1 MILLLGREQFSS
13 KQKGIVWISFLVVD
27 LSLYK
32 TTQLEILEH
41 SAERGHE
48 AYLFA
53 TYSKDK
59 CTINNPNIHITLI
72 PLRYIPVIAPLL
84 FAIVTTVFLPFYVA
98 IKKPRFIIVEPDLTV
113 LAFIWKPLF
122 SSLGIKIVL
131 DIRSTP
137 VDLVNFRRYLSAL
150 WFNVSVVIGK
160 NALDGITTLTLKM
173 KQELCEKFKIQP
185 EFVGVWT
192 SGVSTTLFDPAKYSK
207 LDLREKLSLDNK
219 FIVMY
224 HGSLS
229 INRGILESIKA
240 IEIVKDRYP
249 DIVFFVLGS
258 GPGESAMKKLVQ
270 EIGVQDNVIF
280 HDPVSYNEVPKFIAM
295 SDVGVIPLPN
305 LPMWRNQCPLKLLEY
320 LAMKKMVI
328 ATDIPANRKVLGKSK
343 CGIYASSADPKEIA
357 KAIIYAYNNRER
369 LSEWGTF
376 GRDIIKKLYT
386 WEKIA
391 EDLENYLSTL

>member
-1 MILLLGREQFSS
+1 MLGRGQLNSER
-13 KQKGIVWISFLVVD
+13 KGIAWISFLVVD

-48 AYLFA
+48 VYLFA
-53 TYSKDK
+53 AYSKDR
-59 CTINNPNIHITLI
+59 CTIDNPNIHTTLI
-72 PLRYIPVIAPLL
+72 PLRYIPVITPLL
-84 FAIVTTVFLPFYVA
+84 FAIATTVFLPFYVA
-98 IKKPRFIIVEPDLTV
+98 TRKPRFIIVEPDLTV
-113 LAFIWKPLF
+113 LAFVWKPLF
-122 SSLGIKIVL
+122 SLLGIKIVL
-131 DIRSTP
+131 DVRSPP

-150 WFNVSVVIGK
+150 WFNASIVIGK
-160 NALDGITTLTLKM
+160 NAFDGITTLTPKM
-173 KQELCEKFKIQP
+173 KQELYEQFRIQS

-192 SGVSTTLFDPAKYSK
+192 SGVSTTLFDPEKYSK
-207 LDLREKLSLDNK
+207 LDLREKLSLSDK

-258 GPGESAMKKLVQ
+258 GPGEPVMKKLVQ

-280 HDPVSYNEVPKFIAM
+280 HDPVLYKETPKFIAM
-295 SDVGVIPLPN
+295 SDVGLVPLPN

-320 LAMKKMVI
+320 LAMKKVVI
-328 ATDIPANRKVLGKSK
+328 VTDIPANREVIGKFK
-343 CGIYASSADPKEIA
+343 CGIYVSSTDPNEIA
-357 KAIIYAYNNRER
+357 EAIIHAYKNRNMAKR
-369 LSEWGTF
+369 WGHY
-376 GRDIIKKLYT
+376 GRMIIEKRYS
-386 WEKIA
+386 WEKVA
-391 EDLENYLSTL
+391 EHLDAYLSHL